1 MEIDFNTNLI
11 VQDILTL
18 IDRKTIGIDYLKS
31 KNKAKTITIII
42 DFEELIYPPEED
54 NLMSALD
61 YLSTLDSKWISV
73 GKEEERLFSVINFI
87 AFTEYKM
94 RFEISY
100 FYLTEMRRTGFNKEK
115 FISRIKKLKE
125 I

>member
-1 MEIDFNTNLI
+1 MKIDFNTNLI

-18 IDRKTIGIDYLKS
+18 INRKTIELDYLKN
-31 KNKAKTITIII
+31 KNKATTVTIII
-42 DFEELIYPPEED
+42 DLEELIYPPEED
-54 NLMSALD
+54 NLISALD
-61 YLSTLDSKWISV
+61 YLSTLDSKWISI
-73 GKEEERLFSVINFI
+73 GKGEERLFSVINFI
-87 AFTEYKM
+87 VFTESKM
-94 RFEISY
+94 KFEISY

>member
-31 KNKAKTITIII
+31 KNKAKTVKIII

-61 YLSTLDSKWISV
+61 YF
-73 GKEEERLFSVINFI
+73 FSR
-87 AFTEYKM
+87 K
-94 RFEISY
+94 
-100 FYLTEMRRTGFNKEK
+100 RRRKTF
-115 FISRIKKLKE
+115 
-125 I
+125 

>member
-1 MEIDFNTNLI
+1 MKIDFNTNLI

-61 YLSTLDSKWISV
+61 YLSTLDSKWISI
-73 GKEEERLFSVINFI
+73 GKGEERLFSVINFI
-87 AFTEYKM
+87 VFTESKM
-94 RFEISY
+94 KFEISY

>member
-1 MEIDFNTNLI
+1 MKIDFNTNLI

-61 YLSTLDSKWISV
+61 YLSTLDSKWISI
-73 GKEEERLFSVINFI
+73 GKGEERLFSVINFI

>member
-31 KNKAKTITIII
+31 KNKAKTVKIII

>member
-18 IDRKTIGIDYLKS
+18 IDRKTKGLDYLKS
-31 KNKAKTITIII
+31 KNKAKTVKIVI
-42 DFEELIYPPEED
+42 DFEELIYPPEEN

-61 YLSTLDSKWISV
+61 YLSTLDSKWISI
-73 GKEEERLFSVINFI
+73 GKDEERLLSVINFI
-87 AFTEYKM
+87 AFTESKM

>member
-1 MEIDFNTNLI
+1 MKIDFNTNLI

-18 IDRKTIGIDYLKS
+18 INRKTIELDYLKN
-31 KNKAKTITIII
+31 KNKATTVTIII

-61 YLSTLDSKWISV
+61 YLSTLDSKWISI
-73 GKEEERLFSVINFI
+73 GKGEERLFSVINFI
-87 AFTEYKM
+87 VFTESKM
-94 RFEISY
+94 KFEISY